1 MTDALGDM
9 TPLEGISNPS
19 TTKLSQAWMER
30 QSIWH
35 YVGRYN
41 LFKIIIALLE
51 KGCETLRSD

>member
-9 TPLEGISNPS
+9 TLLEGISNPS

-41 LFKIIIALLE
+41 LFRIIIALLK
-51 KGCETLRSD
+51 KG